1 MAHTEQMRAKSTARA
16 IAVDAHVPSG
26 EDLPGSLSQA
36 PPGDD
41 AGSVGLKVR
50 P

>member
-1 MAHTEQMRAKSTARA
+1 MAHTEQMRAKSAVDA
-16 IAVDAHVPSG
+16 IVVDAHVPSG

-41 AGSVGLKVR
+41 AGSVGMKVR
-50 P
+50 S